1 MTAKQPVDKA
11 ERHPISPRQQRVLLT
26 VMMLV
31 ATALRFYQLG
41 TESIWIDEHF
51 SILDAESLDLGT
63 RPLYYALLHVWMQF
77 GSSDAWLRSLSI
89 PFSLGSIVLVYH
101 LSRRLLSSAAV
112 GLMAALLMT
121 LSPLFVGYAQEI
133 RMYALS
139 TFLGL
144 WGTLILAQV
153 LQNPRSVRPLSVIGW
168 LVTRLLAVMSTPL
181 NVLLLLPDILLLF
194 WRFRRNRKVMVAFGI
209 GLALVGV
216 LWIPFAQVLSEA
228 APRFMGGWVIYQPD
242 LDLVEA
248 LAMLSG
254 ITVFWPIS
262 DLMTLRGAT
271 LNLSNWEWD
280 RVVTLFY
287 TGFTGVVAAVL
298 GIGVFQLVR
307 TPPALRRHRPELW
320 WIAAW
325 AFLPTAAIIFVSLA
339 SASIWRAR
347 YLMLA
352 VPYIFILLSVGMI
365 EIWRRYRAIAFAV
378 AIAYAVAVSGGLY
391 HYYTTLYHDD
401 WRGVAEF
408 IRSNEQPGDA
418 IGFYGW
424 QWEPQ
429 LTVPRYYQGS
439 ADFYDLQREPL
450 PQPEAAQSRDS
461 FIQDMFQ
468 QLPPDSS
475 RYWLVVL
482 ESSPTGRKKIH
493 DSIYQQ
499 FNVLENQTFPN
510 SVNAPTDVFLVTPKG
525 Q

>member
-1 MTAKQPVDKA
+1 MTAKQLQVDKA

-89 PFSLGSIVLVYH
+89 PFSLGSIVLVYQ
-101 LSRRLLSSAAV
+101 LSRRLLSSAAI

-242 LDLVEA
+242 LDLIQI
-248 LAMLSG
+248 LAMLSEV
-254 ITVFWPIS
+254 TVFWPVS
-262 DLMTLRGAT
+262 DLQTLRGAPA
-271 LNLSNWEWD
+271 LFDWGWE
-280 RVVTLFY
+280 RLITLFY
-287 TGFTGVVAAVL
+287 TGFTGIAVSVL
-298 GIGVFQLVR
+298 GVGVLQLVR
-307 TPPALRRHRPELW
+307 KQRHQLELW
-320 WIAAW
+320 WLAAW
-325 AFLPTAAIIFVSLA
+325 AFLPIAVIAIVSVV
-339 SASIWRAR
+339 SASIWRER

-352 VPYIFILLSVGMI
+352 VPYVFILLAVGMI

>member
-1 MTAKQPVDKA
+1 MTAKLRVGTA
-11 ERHPISPRQQRVLLT
+11 ERPPISHRQQRIFLVII
-26 VMMLV
+26 MLV

-89 PFSLGSIVLVYH
+89 PFSLGSIILLYR
-101 LSRRLLSSAAV
+101 LSRRLLSSATV
-112 GLMAALLMT
+112 GLMAALLMAV
-121 LSPLFVGYAQEI
+121 SPLFVGYAQEI

-153 LQNPRSVRPLSVIGW
+153 LQHPEKIRPISVIGW

-181 NVLLLLPDILLLF
+181 NVLLLLPDTLLLF
-194 WRFRRNRKVMVAFGI
+194 WRFRRNRKVMITFVV
-209 GLALVGV
+209 GLALVGL

-242 LDLVEA
+242 LDMIQI
-248 LAMLSG
+248 LAMLSEV
-254 ITVFWPIS
+254 TVFWPMS
-262 DLMTLRGAT
+262 DLQTLRGAPAPLDWGWERIIT
-271 LNLSNWEWD
+271 LL
-280 RVVTLFY
+280 Y
-287 TGFTGVVAAVL
+287 TGFTGIAVSVL
-298 GIGVFQLVR
+298 GVGVLQLVR
-307 TPPALRRHRPELW
+307 KHRHRLELGW
-320 WIAAW
+320 LVAW
-325 AFLPTAAIIFVSLA
+325 AFLPIAAIAFVSIV
-339 SASIWRAR
+339 SASIWRER

-352 VPYIFILLSVGMI
+352 VPYVFVLLAVGLR
-365 EIWRRYRAIAFAV
+365 EIWRHYRAIALAV
-378 AIAYAVAVSGGLY
+378 AIAYAVAVSGGLH

-408 IRSNEQPGDA
+408 IRSNEQPGDV

-439 ADFYDLQREPL
+439 ANFYDLQREPL
-450 PQPEAAQSRDS
+450 PQSEAAQSRDS
-461 FIQDMFQ
+461 FIQNMFQ
-468 QLPPDSS
+468 QLPPDSA

-482 ESSPTGRKKIH
+482 ESSPTGRKQIH
-493 DSIYQQ
+493 NSIYQQ
-499 FNVLENQTFPN
+499 FDVLKDQSFPN
-510 SVNAPTDVFLVTPKG
+510 SVNAPADVFLVTPKG